1 MKRVMI
7 HDESSGETDDV
18 GEIIK
23 QLKERF
29 RTTTKN
35 SEKVQILTILPKS
48 WPIRK
53 IQNEFGTTNY
63 MARKAK
69 DLVREKGV
77 FATPNPNLG
86 HPIAPKTADLVCVFY
101 ESDDVS
107 RIMPGK
113 KDFVSVKQGEQ
124 HVHIQKRLVLSN
136 LREVYQLFKD
146 EFPTE
151 TVGFSKFAD
160 FQPKHCI
167 LAGASGTHSVCVCTI
182 HQNVKLMMLGV
193 KLSELIAQNDIPLST
208 YHNCLAQMICNP
220 PQPGCYTW
228 VLVIFVQASLGSG
241 MNYLPLWRRT

>member
-1 MKRVMI
+1 MGEIGETPVSKHKLQQTKYPKQKIKKITTAMKKVMI
-7 HDESSGETDDV
+7 HDESSGETDDE
-18 GEIIK
+18 GEKIK

-29 RTTTKN
+29 L
-35 SEKVQILTILPKS
+35 VQQLKIVKRCRLTILPKS

-53 IQNEFGTTNY
+53 IQSEFGTTNY

-86 HPIAPKTADLVCVFY
+86 HPIAPKTADLVRGFY

-113 KDFVSVKQGEQ
+113 KDFVSVKQGE
-124 HVHIQKRLVLSN
+124 HRAHIQKRLVLSK

-146 EFPTE
+146 KFPTE

-160 FQPKHCI
+160 LRPKHCI
-167 LAGASGTHSVCVCTI
+167 LAGASGTI
-182 HQNVKLMMLGV
+182 Q
-193 KLSELIAQNDIPLST
+193 
-208 YHNCLAQMICNP
+208 
-220 PQPGCYTW
+220 
-228 VLVIFVQASLGSG
+228 FVFVPSIR
-241 MNYLPLWRRT
+241 M